1 MFSNKKQNQQE
12 ESLWEKVEQKL
23 KLWLHSLVHE
33 LLQSQVGSPL
43 IYNLLILIET
53 VQLNYYA
60 IHPLLNSYIWH
71 TNFLSYYQQLIQ
83 YFQFNYILKGSQA
96 TTFLAILY
104 ICFSINII
112 VIILM
117 IIATNK
123 IVTNQ
128 KKNSTFLSYGVKFL
142 ATYGLLVT
150 TIIPLPFF
158 NSYLATLMCSVDSPY
173 TANLTCYSGLYFL
186 HLTIAVIGMM
196 IFIFLCLVFTFMFID
211 MNPSSSIPF
220 ASPQTLMPLIKLGMK
235 FLLPLYVTVDYGGK
249 FIQQFIVVLNVLFLF
264 MLFMRYKT
272 APYYNKKI
280 QSFVIF
286 CESLIFWVAF
296 CALVTTFL
304 DQGTID
310 NIGLLYVLICFPMF
324 WNVYRNIVHHRKS
337 YFIQLSIKDF
347 KKDED
352 VEVYVNVLID
362 LIESR
367 ENAESRIKLEGIL
380 KYHSKSCPKDTCYC
394 RQLLHDETKDE
405 ESQIL
410 SKKWYQFVRSILE
423 DSLEKFVKSSRL
435 HLLHAYIQHEKLKNK
450 FKALF
455 ELMIAREHKP
465 NIQEEFS
472 IFRFANQIEDEI
484 KDSDEKTGDTRNVD
498 VNKIVLFQKRF
509 IEFQEIIDR
518 SVQLHLDFW
527 RELLEEN
534 PEIQKIESMGSKITS
549 TVEQVNLY
557 LQNLSIILIFNYFVQ
572 VKDQFQKLRDIYSN
586 HIKCLEIY
594 GYFLKDI
601 VNDDIEGEKI
611 LDNVKYA
618 KNSQS
623 VNKQFVDQ
631 DRLKYGENSNTAI
644 LTVSGNYGQIG
655 TVTNLNN
662 ELTRILGWSKADVIE
677 QNISR
682 IMPKVYADLHDKFME
697 HYLETSEGKVIGI
710 ERTVMCLNKDSFL
723 VPCTLMIK
731 VLPNL
736 SEGIQIVGFLK
747 DIEAANS
754 ILKTSS
760 NDQDEKVHYMIY
772 RTDNDSYV
780 MQGVTQSCYNALGI
794 PSSLMYGNSTNNIE
808 FTVGKQLKR
817 KKFCKFKNQFQLT
830 DTICPDLL
838 NPEFYEDLKSPAG
851 LIVTIDTTTVQQNFL
866 LDEEDSEDE
875 DYQDASSG
883 IGQTAGLLEDGQE
896 IKAKKTKFKRTRVR
910 MNLIEEQTFEDRKVV
925 LIKQKLNISKYKI
938 QKYLLNKVNVVKFV
952 EVDETDEG
960 RSKINQEGYQ
970 GSAIEQ
976 QQMKEIER
984 TQMMKQ
990 QWNQQQQIQQ
1000 QHNDREEEF
1009 NASDRDSNISSS
1021 SVNEEVRQLKD
1032 FKSLISEKTVPKSI
1046 SILKKT
1052 VISLIIVILVLS
1064 GVELSF
1070 KLSQGNE
1077 ISTGFNSIFTSYQRT
1092 DIMADVNFYSRR
1104 VFNLANQIRLPVSP
1118 TTQQQAFINDQSSLS
1133 TNVNLLQTNQFQNM
1147 KNVINLDSSTYNK
1160 LTTALYDV
1168 KFQQQQINDVKTY
1181 QNLLTDA
1188 MIQYI
1193 TSSSSLA
1200 NSTLSSFLPSASSQG
1215 YVDSTIKNFFYVIQ
1229 NGLFVLR
1236 KGTEFESNEIFNYYY
1251 NETDNFENSFKII
1264 MILGIVF
1271 LLLSLIILIP
1281 YVFKV
1286 HKTNTRVLS
1295 LFGMIPITEIKELVS
1310 RCEAY
1315 SAQFIDE
1322 KKMLQG
1328 EQNYQ
1333 DEVDQSKQNDSPK
1346 GNQSDIEINGE
1357 ANEDDEVKDSKDQD
1371 QDDTKQKNASD
1382 IRSNPQNQLQVPLA
1396 GGSDLRGSK
1405 INSNLKTNPQ
1415 TAQNSKIKGQQAA
1428 AAANKNDP
1436 NKKGKTQEE
1445 EEADNLRS
1453 QKLMNSKDNNRKKV
1467 IFQFL
1472 IFSLLFITYFVV
1484 SFVLELTFLQNMRQV
1499 LHHLSQVSQRN
1510 AIIKYALVYMVEQIT
1525 TDTIQMQDGE
1535 DNLTVFINRSYV
1547 VENEINT
1554 SSLQSY
1560 PSEFSSYFSTFQ
1572 TANYNNFCS
1581 IFPQTPTLTQ
1591 TDCAN
1596 VNSKML
1602 QRGLKVSI
1610 TSYIEGIRTFITNYE
1625 NASNTT
1631 LAFKQKEFALNDYVV
1646 LEQMQFYMA
1655 PMIEFLNQQLLSAIQ
1670 TYINNQ
1676 NSIEEIKFGVFVAF
1690 VVIVFLGVWLPYLQQ
1705 LSHKIWRT
1713 KGMLNMIPMDIITR
1727 DTNLKQAFQSG
1738 DILQAVK

>member
-12 ESLWEKVEQKL
+12 ESLWEKVEQQL
-23 KLWLHSLVHE
+23 KLWLHSLIHE

-53 VQLNYYA
+53 LQLNYYA
-60 IHPLLNSYIWH
+60 IHPLLNKYIWN

-104 ICFSINII
+104 ICFSINFI

-117 IIATNK
+117 VIATNK

-158 NSYLATLMCSVDSPY
+158 NSYLATLICSVDSPY
-173 TANLTCYSGLYFL
+173 TQNQSCYSGLYFF
-186 HLTIAVIGMM
+186 HLTIAVLGMI

-220 ASPQTLMPLIKLGMK
+220 ASPQTLMPLIKLAMK
-235 FLLPLYVTVDYGGK
+235 FLLPFYVTIDYGGK
-249 FIQQFIVVLNVLFLF
+249 FIQQFIVILNVLFLF

-435 HLLHAYIQHEKLKNK
+435 HLLHAFVQHEKLKNK

-472 IFRFANQIEDEI
+472 IFRFANLIEDEI

-509 IEFQEIIDR
+509 IEFQEIIDK

-549 TVEQVNLY
+549 TVE
-557 LQNLSIILIFNYFVQ
+557 Q

-655 TVTNLNN
+655 IVTNLNN

-697 HYLETSEGKVIGI
+697 HYLETSEGQVIGT
-710 ERTVMCLNKDSFL
+710 ERTIMCLNKDSFL

-760 NDQDEKVHYMIY
+760 NEQDEKVHYMIY

-780 MQGVTQSCYNALGI
+780 MQGVTQSCYNSLGI

-808 FTVGKQLKR
+808 FTV
-817 KKFCKFKNQFQLT
+817 

-875 DYQDASSG
+875 DYPDANSG
-883 IGQTAGLLEDGQE
+883 IGQTAGQLEDGQE
-896 IKAKKTKFKRTRVR
+896 IKAKKSKFKRTRVR
-910 MNLIEEQTFEDRKVV
+910 MNLIEEQTFEDR
-925 LIKQKLNISKYKI
+925 
-938 QKYLLNKVNVVKFV
+938 KVNVVKFV

-1000 QHNDREEEF
+1000 HNDREEEF
-1009 NASDRDSNISSS
+1009 NASDRDSNISNS

-1077 ISTGFNSIFTSYQRT
+1077 ISTGFNSIFISYQRT

-1118 TTQQQAFINDQSSLS
+1118 TTQQQAYVNDQSSLS

-1147 KNVINLDSSTYNK
+1147 KNIINLDSSTYNK

-1168 KFQQQQINDVKTY
+1168 KFQQQQLNDVKTY

-1236 KGTEFESNEIFNYYY
+1236 KGTEFESSEIFRYYY

-1271 LLLSLIILIP
+1271 LLLSLVILIP

-1295 LFGMIPITEIKELVS
+1295 LFGMIPVTEIKELVS

-1333 DEVDQSKQNDSPK
+1333 EEVDQSKQNDSPK
-1346 GNQSDIEINGE
+1346 GNQSDLEINGE
-1357 ANEDDEVKDSKDQD
+1357 ANENDEVKDSRDLDQGD
-1371 QDDTKQKNASD
+1371 AKQKNGSD

-1405 INSNLKTNPQ
+1405 LASNLKANPQ
-1415 TAQNSKIKGQQAA
+1415 AAQNSNIKGQQAQ
-1428 AAANKNDP
+1428 AANKNNP
-1436 NKKGKTQEE
+1436 NKKGKSQEE
-1445 EEADNLRS
+1445 EEADNQRS

-1472 IFSLLFITYFVV
+1472 VFSLLFITYFVV

-1499 LHHLSQVSQRN
+1499 LNHLSQVSQRN
-1510 AIIKYALVYMVEQIT
+1510 SIIKYALVYMVEQIT
-1525 TDTIQMQDGE
+1525 TDKIQMQDGE
-1535 DNLTVFINRSYV
+1535 DNLVAFINRSYV
-1547 VENEINT
+1547 IENEINT

-1560 PSEFSSYFSTFQ
+1560 PSEFSSYFSSFQ
-1572 TANYNNFCS
+1572 TANYNNFCT
-1581 IFPQTPTLTQ
+1581 IFPQTPTLT
-1591 TDCAN
+1591 TTECAN

-1610 TSYIEGIRTFITNYE
+1610 TSYIEGIRTFITNYV
-1625 NASNTT
+1625 NAADTSLIN
-1631 LAFKQKEFALNDYVV
+1631 KQKEFALNDYVV
-1646 LEQMQFYMA
+1646 LEQMQFYIA

-1690 VVIVFLGVWLPYLQQ
+1690 VIIVFLGVWLPYLQQ

-1713 KGMLNMIPMDIITR
+1713 KGMLNMIPMDIITK

>member
-1 MFSNKKQNQQE
+1 MFSGNKKQNQQE
-12 ESLWEKVEQKL
+12 ESLWETIEQKL
-23 KLWLHSLVHE
+23 KLWLHSLIHE
-33 LLQSQVGSPL
+33 VLQSQVGSPL

-53 VQLNYYA
+53 LQLNYYA
-60 IHPLLNSYIWH
+60 IHPLLNKYIWN

-83 YFQFNYILKGSQA
+83 YFQFNYLLKGSQA

-128 KKNSTFLSYGVKFL
+128 KKNSTFLSYGIKIL

-158 NSYLATLMCSVDSPY
+158 NSFLATLICSVDSPY
-173 TANLTCYSGLYFL
+173 TQNMNCYSGLYFL
-186 HLTIAVIGMM
+186 HLTIAIIGML

-211 MNPSSSIPF
+211 MNPSSVIPF

-235 FLLPLYVTVDYGGK
+235 VLLPFYVTIDYGGK

-347 KKDED
+347 KKDDD

-367 ENAESRIKLEGIL
+367 EHAESRIKLEGIL
-380 KYHSKSCPKDTCYC
+380 KYHSKTCPKDTCYC

-405 ESQIL
+405 ESQLL
-410 SKKWYQFVRSILE
+410 SKKWYMFVRSILE

-435 HLLHAYIQHEKLKNK
+435 HLLHAFIQHEKLKNK

-472 IFRFANQIEDEI
+472 IFRFANLIEDEI

-509 IEFQEIIDR
+509 IEFQEIIDK

-527 RELLEEN
+527 KELLEEN
-534 PEIQKIESMGSKITS
+534 PEIQKIENMGSKITS
-549 TVEQVNLY
+549 TVEQV
-557 LQNLSIILIFNYFVQ
+557 
-572 VKDQFQKLRDIYSN
+572 KDQFQRLRDIYSN

-754 ILKTSS
+754 ILKTS
-760 NDQDEKVHYMIY
+760 NNEQDEKVHYMIY

-780 MQGVTQSCYNALGI
+780 MQGITQSCYNSLGI

-808 FTVGKQLKR
+808 FTV
-817 KKFCKFKNQFQLT
+817 

-875 DYQDASSG
+875 EYQDATSG
-883 IGQTAGLLEDGQE
+883 IGQTVGLMDEGQE
-896 IKAKKTKFKRTRVR
+896 TKAKKTKFKRTRVR
-910 MNLIEEQTFEDRKVV
+910 MNLIEEQTFEDR
-925 LIKQKLNISKYKI
+925 
-938 QKYLLNKVNVVKFV
+938 KVNVVKFV

-976 QQMKEIER
+976 QQMKEIEK

-990 QWNQQQQIQQ
+990 QWTQQQQIQQ
-1000 QHNDREEEF
+1000 QHNDRDEEF

-1104 VFNLANQIRLPVSP
+1104 VYNLANQIRLPVSP
-1118 TTQQQAFINDQSSLS
+1118 TTQNQAFVNDQSTLS

-1168 KFQQQQINDVKTY
+1168 KFQQQQLNDIKTY

-1236 KGTEFESNEIFNYYY
+1236 KGTEFESQEIFTYYY
-1251 NETDNFENSFKII
+1251 NENDNFENSFKII

-1271 LLLSLIILIP
+1271 LLLSLVILIP

-1295 LFGMIPITEIKELVS
+1295 LFGMIPIAEIKELVS

-1333 DEVDQSKQNDSPK
+1333 EEEVDQSKQNDSPK
-1346 GNQSDIEINGE
+1346 GNQNDLEIDGE
-1357 ANEDDEVKDSKDQD
+1357 ANENDEVKDSKDID
-1371 QDDTKQKNASD
+1371 YEDNKQKNNSD

-1396 GGSDLRGSK
+1396 GGSDLRNSK
-1405 INSNLKTNPQ
+1405 INNNLKTNPQ
-1415 TAQNSKIKGQQAA
+1415 TAQNSNLKG
-1428 AAANKNDP
+1428 AAANKNDA
-1436 NKKGKTQEE
+1436 NKKGKSQEE
-1445 EEADNLRS
+1445 EDADNQRS

-1510 AIIKYALVYMVEQIT
+1510 SIIKYALVYMVEQIT
-1525 TDTIQMQDGE
+1525 TDQIQLQDGE
-1535 DNLTVFINRSYV
+1535 DNLTVFINRSYTI
-1547 VENEINT
+1547 ENEINT

-1572 TANYNNFCS
+1572 TANYNNFCT
-1581 IFPQTPTLTQ
+1581 IFPQTPTLTT

-1625 NASNTT
+1625 NAADKS
-1631 LAFKQKEFALNDYVV
+1631 LSFKQKEFALNDYVV

-1690 VVIVFLGVWLPYLQQ
+1690 VIIVFLGVWLPYLQQ

-1713 KGMLNMIPMDIITR
+1713 KGMLNMIPMDIITK
-1727 DTNLKQAFQSG
+1727 DQNLKQAFQSG